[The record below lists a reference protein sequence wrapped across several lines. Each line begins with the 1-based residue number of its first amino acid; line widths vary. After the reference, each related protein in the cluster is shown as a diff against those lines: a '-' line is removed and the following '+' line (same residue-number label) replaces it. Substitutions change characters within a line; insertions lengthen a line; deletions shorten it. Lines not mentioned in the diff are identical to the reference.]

1 MADKTSEKDAKQ
13 EKADRL
19 SQALRDNLLKR
30 KAQKRQRAR
39 TQQAVDSAPQ
49 NDQSMTKKAS
59 EYRKPLR
66 LWSFMVT
73 QWH

>member
-1 MADKTSEKDAKQ
+1 MADKTNEKDAKQ

-39 TQQAVDSAPQ
+39 AQQSADTAPF
-49 NDQSMTKKAS
+49 NDQTMTKKAS
-59 EYRKPLR
+59 E
-66 LWSFMVT
+66 
-73 QWH
+73 

>member
-13 EKADRL
+13 DKADRL

-39 TQQAVDSAPQ
+39 TQQSADKAPF
-49 NDQSMTKKAS
+49 NDQTMTKKAS
-59 EYRKPLR
+59 E
-66 LWSFMVT
+66 
-73 QWH
+73 